1 MPWSKKTMA
10 LIGISLSMNNPQWRP
25 RNETEEDLRHET
37 NAALAVA
44 NRFGC
49 AVTKLSEALY
59 HIDWVISRDG
69 AITAVA
75 EYKRRKN
82 SVDAYPTLLLSAAKW
97 KKGMDYA
104 ELFGVPFILFVEW
117 DEGLYYLKAERSS
130 VVRFEV
136 GGNSRGQN
144 GDYEPLVHLNIAH
157 FVRA

>member
-1 MPWSKKTMA
+1 
-10 LIGISLSMNNPQWRP
+10 MNNQPQWRP
-25 RNETEEDLRHET
+25 RNETEEDLQNET
-37 NAALAVA
+37 KAATVVA

-82 SVDAYPTLLLSAAKW
+82 SIDAYPTLLLSAAKW
-97 KKGMDYA
+97 KMGMDYA
-104 ELFGVPFILFVEW
+104 EMFGVPFILFVEW
-117 DEGLYYLKAERSS
+117 NDGLYYLKAERSS

-136 GGNSRGQN
+136 GGNARGQN
-144 GDYEPLVHLNIAH
+144 GDFEPLVLLNVSS